1 MKGAGPG
8 MRAVRCSLRCYPDW
22 WRQRY
27 GAEQEELAEELAAEG
42 RPHWLLAVGL
52 LAGSV
57 RARMTGSGMPPVP
70 ALWSSRARASV
81 VVGTIPAV
89 LALPLELAFVGAVSE
104 YGWSGQGSTAA
115 MRESGAGATVH
126 WEVTALFVLWLVCA
140 AQLLVAGIHVGRG
153 LWPLSPGRRLT
164 TVAVVAAPLAAVV
177 LGLSMIRFSASLQPV
192 VSGEERNLITGAT
205 HFYYLR
211 RGNPLAATTLLWGG
225 WTVGVG
231 GWAVGLLAFGRLAA
245 RSNLSAE
252 ALQVA
257 VSNARMTALT
267 QASFVLGLVALGVTM
282 TLQTPIGPDGGLIY
296 VSRFG
301 PLAFPVLLMLA
312 AIAALSLSGAASA
325 RRASAQW
332 GRLRSKAADGA

>member
-1 MKGAGPG
+1 
-8 MRAVRCSLRCYPDW
+8 
-22 WRQRY
+22 
-27 GAEQEELAEELAAEG
+27 
-42 RPHWLLAVGL
+42 
-52 LAGSV
+52 
-57 RARMTGSGMPPVP
+57 MPPVP

-115 MRESGAGATVH
+115 MRESGAGAIVH

-192 VSGEERNLITGAT
+192 VSGEQRNLITGAT

-211 RGNPLAATTLLWGG
+211 RGNPLAATALLWGG

-245 RSNLSAE
+245 
-252 ALQVA
+252 Q
-257 VSNARMTALT
+257 
-267 QASFVLGLVALGVTM
+267 Q
-282 TLQTPIGPDGGLIY
+282 PIGRSSAGRSVQRADDGADAGKLRAWPSRAGSDDDTPDAHRPRWRPHLRVPFRPPGLSCPPDAGGH
-296 VSRFG
+296 
-301 PLAFPVLLMLA
+301 
-312 AIAALSLSGAASA
+312 
-325 RRASAQW
+325 RRAVAQRC
-332 GRLRSKAADGA
+332 GFCAESIRSMGSVPVQGS